1 MGFSLEPHQAAYETA
16 LESKFSVQA
25 EVLAPE
31 SVESL
36 EAYNALVTAYEDAF
50 LQKDTAAALE
60 AVAVSPEAEEQGV
73 LKALALSFAA
83 EEITAIESFKNAISF
98 SSTLFWCMAFMV
110 GTVQGGIQAVSR
122 SYFSK
127 LVPKDRSNEYFGFF
141 DIFGKFAS
149 VIGPVLYSFVGGLT
163 GRSSLGVL
171 GLIILFLVGL
181 VILIGGRKHLE
192 ALEQTAGAAAE

>member
-1 MGFSLEPHQAAYETA
+1 MGFSLEPHQAAYENA
-16 LESKFSVQA
+16 LAEKFTVQA
-25 EVLAPE
+25 EAFAPE
-31 SVESL
+31 SEDART
-36 EAYNALVTAYEDAF
+36 AYDKLVSAYEDAF

-60 AVAVSPEAEEQGV
+60 AVVVSPEVEGHEE
-73 LKALALSFAA
+73 LKALALSFA
-83 EEITAIESFKNAISF
+83 EEEHAAIVNFKDAIAF

-171 GLIILFLVGL
+171 GLIILFLIGL
-181 VILIGGRKHLE
+181 VILISGRKHLS
-192 ALEQTAGAAAE
+192 ALEMNAETAAE